1 MFSSCRPGSS
11 KTWRTRRPGR
21 RWSRDGLNRSSHN
34 ICVKY
39 NYYVYMTSNICVQ
52 HSYYN
57 NYVVRTKIV
66 CAERLGFPN
75 FRSIPRD
82 FLSNLS
88 QNSFE
93 IFAQFF
99 LNFCEIRKIRSKF
112 STFPAKS
119 YFIRKNTIFLR
130 WNENISIFIDENE
143 VENVVKNTS
152 KIKKNFERKWPNFV
166 C

>member
-1 MFSSCRPGSS
+1 MFSSWKPGSS

-39 NYYVYMTSNICVQ
+39 NYYVFMTSNICVQ

-57 NYVVRTKIV
+57 IYVVRTKIV

-75 FRSIPRD
+75 FRSISRD
-82 FLSNLS
+82 FRSNLS

-93 IFAQFF
+93 IFDLSCKILFYSQKYI
-99 LNFCEIRKIRSKF
+99 LLEVKRK
-112 STFPAKS
+112 
-119 YFIRKNTIFLR
+119 YFNWGRKCQKYI
-130 WNENISIFIDENE
+130 ENRE
-143 VENVVKNTS
+143 
-152 KIKKNFERKWPNFV
+152 NFERKWPNFV
-166 C
+166 CSFSRISLNENFDGNPIEDIMF